1 MIEIATSF
9 VGGIWVVFTIYQIV
23 CDIKGETE

>member
-9 VGGIWVVFTIYQIV
+9 VGGIWVVFTIYQIIS
-23 CDIKGETE
+23 DTNGETE